1 MTSHEKTQ
9 LLALFDNV
17 GKWCQGC
24 EALDPSGSAVRYD
37 DETAAAWD
45 IVGGMCHLFGWRRAR
60 ELFGQLHR
68 HISGRQRT
76 HCDPNEDITAMA
88 ALFDFNDAFDT
99 TYEKVVATLEGLPVW
114 RGRPSSVGRN
124 LMCET

>member
-1 MTSHEKTQ
+1 MTSDEKTQ
-9 LLALFDNV
+9 LLALFDNE

-24 EALDPSGSAVRYD
+24 EALDSSGNAVRYD
-37 DETAAAWD
+37 DETAVAWD
-45 IVGGMCHLFGWRRAR
+45 IVGGVCHLFGWRRAR

-76 HCDPNEDITAMA
+76 HCDPNEDISAMA
-88 ALFDFNDAFDT
+88 ALFDFNDAFET

-114 RGRPSSVGRN
+114 RGRSSSVEKN
-124 LMCET
+124 PMCET